1 MKTILK
7 QTLLSLTCLI
17 AAGVQIAKAQV
28 NIIALHH
35 EGTVTLCKQGIQ
47 DAITQAVEGDTLYL
61 SEGVY
66 GGFTVDKSI
75 AIIGSGMTTSVSY
88 TVEVSGDFDNLY
100 ISNMEINKITFSGRQ
115 DGMRMV
121 QCRILGNCE
130 FNNDADWD
138 NFSNTEFTMC
148 DIDGS
153 LKLGDDS
160 TNGLIV
166 HNSWIKT
173 VQNGGAYDGA
183 AMFVN
188 CCIQYVSTSSQ
199 DYNNQFVNSIFF
211 QISSG
216 LYYNCLYY
224 QSASVPGLSDCWK
237 ANKPL
242 FNTDFN
248 SCTLSNEELIGAG
261 YIGTDGNV
269 VGADGGATPF
279 TLVSPILQVT
289 EHNLEVDNTE
299 RKLRVSLTL
308 GRK

>member
-1 MKTILK
+1 MKKIVK

-17 AAGVQIAKAQV
+17 AAGVQIAEAQV

-35 EGTVTLCKQGIQ
+35 EGTVTLCKQGVQ

-66 GGFTVDKSI
+66 GGFTVDKRI
-75 AIIGSGMTTSVSY
+75 AIIGSGMTTSVPDE
-88 TVEVSGDFDNLY
+88 VEVSGDFDNLY

-115 DGMRMV
+115 DSMRMV

-130 FNNDADWD
+130 FNNAADWD
-138 NFSNTEFTMC
+138 NFSNTEFSMC
-148 DIDGS
+148 DIDGI
-153 LKLGDDS
+153 LVLGTES
-160 TNGLIV
+160 TKGLVV
-166 HNSWIKT
+166 HNSWIKQ
-173 VQNGGAYDGA
+173 VQQGGAYEGA

-188 CCIQYVSTSSQ
+188 CCIQYVSTSSN
-199 DYNNQFVNSIFF
+199 YYKNGFVNSI
-211 QISSG
+211 ISSVNYG

-224 QSASVPGLSDCWK
+224 TVNNTPGLYDCWK
-237 ANKPL
+237 ANKSL